1 MAMWKNMRT
10 RTEGTDMSLLS
21 HLSVKGKL
29 LLMITVPLIALVYLL
44 AEDVRVRSVQKSEMQ
59 AISVLVNLA
68 RQNSLLAHELQ
79 KERGLS
85 AGFLGSQGASFSE
98 TLPQQR
104 RVSDDQLQ
112 AWEALLDQTDL
123 SGYPKVAAVIATAQA
138 DLQRLADVRSGVA
151 GLALDLP
158 DALAFY
164 TGIIRHLLALSAIA
178 TDYTSDGAIS
188 RQLQAYYNLLQGKER
203 AGIER
208 AVLSNAFGANEF
220 SAGLYLRFI
229 RLETEQSAYLDS
241 FYQFSNAAGRQPFDA
256 FLGSA
261 FQRAVADYRAIAHQY
276 ATTGGFGVAA
286 SDWFAASTARINQLK
301 VLENGLEAVLL
312 DTASSRLTDVSHA
325 YWSMIL
331 LGLFF
336 LILSTGLTLLVSGM
350 FYRQVKA
357 LHQQIVAISQGLD
370 LSQRVPVYLKDE
382 LGEVATACNQLLE
395 RMEETVSQIAIS
407 ATEMN
412 LIAIQ
417 NHMTISLSTRGMQ
430 VQQDETSSAATA
442 VSQLEQATQ
451 DIAYS
456 IQQVADQASQA
467 NQTADSSGETV
478 DLSLGCIE
486 NLNTQMNQAAEV
498 IQDLHRSSD
507 AIAGVLEVIKAI
519 AEQTNLLALNAA
531 IEAARAGE
539 QGRGFAVVADE
550 VRSLAQKTQESTAE
564 IGRIVGRF
572 QQDSQLAYH
581 SVEESQKVA
590 RQTVELSGT
599 VARELA
605 QIRSAVRSIRDMSD
619 QVAAAAEEQVT
630 TNKELGQ
637 NMMAIQRLSEST
649 VATGKF
655 MRKTGGQ
662 QRELAGNL
670 MTLAERFR
678 LHQD

>member
-1 MAMWKNMRT
+1 MWNNMRT

-21 HLSVKGKL
+21 RLSVKGKL

-68 RQNSLLAHELQ
+68 RHNSLLAHELQ

-123 SGYPKVAAVIATAQA
+123 SGYPKVAAVITTAQA

-178 TDYTSDGAIS
+178 TGYTSDGVIS

-256 FLGSA
+256 FLESA
-261 FQRAVADYRAIAHQY
+261 SQRAVADYRAIAHQY

-564 IGRIVGRF
+564 ISRIVGRF
-572 QQDSQLAYH
+572 QQDSQRAYH

-599 VARELA
+599 VASELTK
-605 QIRSAVRSIRDMSD
+605 IRSAVRSIRDMSD

-670 MTLAERFR
+670 MALAERFR
-678 LHQD
+678 LRQD

>member
-21 HLSVKGKL
+21 RLSVKGKL

-44 AEDVRVRSVQKSEMQ
+44 AEDVSVRSVQKSEMQ

-85 AGFLGSQGASFSE
+85 AGFLGSQGTSFSE

-112 AWEALLDQTDL
+112 AWEVLLDHTDL
-123 SGYPKVAAVIATAQA
+123 SDYPKVAAVITTAQA

-241 FYQFSNAAGRQPFDA
+241 FYQFSNAAGRQQFDA

-261 FQRAVADYRAIAHQY
+261 FQRAVADYRAMAHQY

-572 QQDSQLAYH
+572 QQDSQRAYH

-670 MTLAERFR
+670 MALAERFR
-678 LHQD
+678 LRQD

>member
-1 MAMWKNMRT
+1 
-10 RTEGTDMSLLS
+10 MSLLS
-21 HLSVKGKL
+21 RLSVKGKL

-44 AEDVRVRSVQKSEMQ
+44 AEDVSVRSVQKSEMQ

-85 AGFLGSQGASFSE
+85 AGFLGSQGTSFSE

-112 AWEALLDQTDL
+112 AWEVLLDHTDL
-123 SGYPKVAAVIATAQA
+123 SDYPKVAAVITTAQA

-241 FYQFSNAAGRQPFDA
+241 FYQFSNAAGRQQFDA

-261 FQRAVADYRAIAHQY
+261 FQRAVADYRAMAHQY

-312 DTASSRLTDVSHA
+312 DTASSRLADVSRA
-325 YWSMIL
+325 YWNIIL

-336 LILSTGLTLLVSGM
+336 LILSTVLTLLVSGM
-350 FYRQVKA
+350 FYRQVKV

-637 NMMAIQRLSEST
+637 NMMAIQRSSEST

>member
-1 MAMWKNMRT
+1 
-10 RTEGTDMSLLS
+10 MSLLS

-286 SDWFAASTARINQLK
+286 SDWFAASIARINQLK

-619 QVAAAAEEQVT
+619 QVTAAAEEQVT

>member
-1 MAMWKNMRT
+1 
-10 RTEGTDMSLLS
+10 MSLLS

-572 QQDSQLAYH
+572 QQDSQRAYH

>member
-1 MAMWKNMRT
+1 
-10 RTEGTDMSLLS
+10 MSLLS

>member
-1 MAMWKNMRT
+1 
-10 RTEGTDMSLLS
+10 MSLLS

-68 RQNSLLAHELQ
+68 RHNSLLAHELQ

-256 FLGSA
+256 FLESA
-261 FQRAVADYRAIAHQY
+261 SQRAVADYRAIAHQY

-572 QQDSQLAYH
+572 QQDSQRAYH

>member
-1 MAMWKNMRT
+1 
-10 RTEGTDMSLLS
+10 MSLLS

-564 IGRIVGRF
+564 ISRIVGRF
-572 QQDSQLAYH
+572 QQDSQRAYH

-599 VARELA
+599 VASELTK
-605 QIRSAVRSIRDMSD
+605 IRSAVRSIRDMSD

-670 MTLAERFR
+670 MALAERFR
-678 LHQD
+678 LRQD

>member
-1 MAMWKNMRT
+1 
-10 RTEGTDMSLLS
+10 MSLLS
-21 HLSVKGKL
+21 RLSVKGKL

-68 RQNSLLAHELQ
+68 RHNSLLAHELQ

-123 SGYPKVAAVIATAQA
+123 SGYPKVAAVITTAQA

-178 TDYTSDGAIS
+178 TGYTSDGVIS

-256 FLGSA
+256 FLESA
-261 FQRAVADYRAIAHQY
+261 SQRAVADYRAIAHQY

-564 IGRIVGRF
+564 ISRIVGRF
-572 QQDSQLAYH
+572 QQDSQRAYH

-599 VARELA
+599 VASELTK
-605 QIRSAVRSIRDMSD
+605 IRSAVRSIRDMSD

-670 MTLAERFR
+670 MALAERFR
-678 LHQD
+678 LRQD

>member
-1 MAMWKNMRT
+1 
-10 RTEGTDMSLLS
+10 MSLLS
-21 HLSVKGKL
+21 RLSVKGKL

-44 AEDVRVRSVQKSEMQ
+44 AEDVSVRSVQKSEMQ

-85 AGFLGSQGASFSE
+85 AGFLGSQGTSFSE

-112 AWEALLDQTDL
+112 AWEVLLDHTDL
-123 SGYPKVAAVIATAQA
+123 SDYPKVAAVITTAQA

-241 FYQFSNAAGRQPFDA
+241 FYQFSNAAGRQQFDA

-261 FQRAVADYRAIAHQY
+261 SQRAVADYRAMAHQQ
-276 ATTGGFGVAA
+276 ATMGGFGVAA

-301 VLENGLEAVLL
+301 ALENGLEAVLL
-312 DTASSRLTDVSHA
+312 DTASSRLADVSRA
-325 YWSMIL
+325 YWNIIL

-336 LILSTGLTLLVSGM
+336 LILSTVLTLLVSGM
-350 FYRQVKA
+350 FYRQVKV

>member
-1 MAMWKNMRT
+1 
-10 RTEGTDMSLLS
+10 MSLLS

-572 QQDSQLAYH
+572 QQDSQRAYH

-599 VARELA
+599 VASELTK
-605 QIRSAVRSIRDMSD
+605 IRSAVRSIRDMSD

-670 MTLAERFR
+670 MALAERFR
-678 LHQD
+678 LRQD

>member
-1 MAMWKNMRT
+1 M
-10 RTEGTDMSLLS
+10 
-21 HLSVKGKL
+21 
-29 LLMITVPLIALVYLL
+29 
-44 AEDVRVRSVQKSEMQ
+44 
-59 AISVLVNLA
+59 
-68 RQNSLLAHELQ
+68 
-79 KERGLS
+79 
-85 AGFLGSQGASFSE
+85 
-98 TLPQQR
+98 
-104 RVSDDQLQ
+104 
-112 AWEALLDQTDL
+112 
-123 SGYPKVAAVIATAQA
+123 
-138 DLQRLADVRSGVA
+138 
-151 GLALDLP
+151 
-158 DALAFY
+158 
-164 TGIIRHLLALSAIA
+164 
-178 TDYTSDGAIS
+178 
-188 RQLQAYYNLLQGKER
+188 
-203 AGIER
+203 
-208 AVLSNAFGANEF
+208 
-220 SAGLYLRFI
+220 
-229 RLETEQSAYLDS
+229 
-241 FYQFSNAAGRQPFDA
+241 
-256 FLGSA
+256 
-261 FQRAVADYRAIAHQY
+261 
-276 ATTGGFGVAA
+276 AA

-564 IGRIVGRF
+564 ISRIVGRF
-572 QQDSQLAYH
+572 QQDSQRAYH

-599 VARELA
+599 VASELTK
-605 QIRSAVRSIRDMSD
+605 IRSAVRSIRDMSD

-670 MTLAERFR
+670 MALAERFR
-678 LHQD
+678 LRQD